1 MKTNYL
7 ALIMLLLTTC
17 AFAQTKKT
25 SQNQAVNS
33 TSLSSENKI
42 VVLDTVFY
50 TSMRL
55 ECHLDS
61 PQNITIVVKNKNNE
75 VVDTQ
80 ETNANTSGVFK
91 IGIPNI
97 APGKYILNILGS
109 EGKLLYNG
117 EIEKLK

>member
-1 MKTNYL
+1 
-7 ALIMLLLTTC
+7 
-17 AFAQTKKT
+17 
-25 SQNQAVNS
+25 
-33 TSLSSENKI
+33 
-42 VVLDTVFY
+42 
-50 TSMRL
+50 MRL

-75 VVDTQ
+75 VIDKQ

-109 EGKLLYNG
+109 KGKLLYNG